1 MSLYTQSQDFYRR
14 ALHIGHAIRQWLPF
28 TFGGAVFCG
37 FSGLATWFFGVQR
50 SDFVLIVIGSMGLLM
65 SLIGMLTVLLSGF
78 VLYRRYRQ
86 LDFCTLQLRCHAEHS
101 IVTPIEIRWW
111 LPLVQ
116 VSVSWS
122 SPRME
127 SVIEGRYERLTPTRR
142 GVWNSIHRV
151 IRVGDA
157 FGICAIEFDSVQPC
171 TLKVLPQVSSA
182 YLPNLLQGLQQGGE
196 QAHPLGSASGDRID
210 IRNYAHGDP
219 VRFILWKVYARTGQL
234 VVRTPEKA
242 FEPVQRVL
250 AYLVV
255 HPADSAAAAL
265 SMAMVDS
272 DRLGDNWAFGVDGHS
287 EACQD
292 SATAMEAIVASGRST
307 VRDGEGMIDFVQ
319 QESDAGSLL
328 VFAPP
333 EIGEWIERVETLSHT
348 LSVQV
353 CLVGL
358 APQKRST
365 METLLYSPTDLP
377 SSTMDVETV
386 LGIARRLSTRQI
398 PMTIVHIDSGRI
410 FDGQAFA
417 QQFGAHTVQGVA

>member
-14 ALHIGHAIRQWLPF
+14 ALRIGRTVRQWLPF

-78 VLYRRYRQ
+78 VLYRRYRR
-86 LDFCTLQLRCHAEHS
+86 LDSCTMQLRCGVPHS
-101 IVTPIEIRWW
+101 IVTPVEVGWW

-116 VSVSWS
+116 ISVSWCA
-122 SPRME
+122 PQLE
-127 SVIEGRYERLTPTRR
+127 SEIEGRHERLTPKRR

-157 FGICAIEFDSVQPC
+157 FGICAIEFDSFQPC
-171 TLKVLPQVSSA
+171 TLKVLPQVSPV
-182 YLPNLLQGLQQGGE
+182 YLPNVLQGLQQGGE

-242 FEPVQRVL
+242 FEPVQRLL

-272 DRLGDNWAFGVDGHS
+272 DRLGENWAFGVDGHS
-287 EACQD
+287 EACHD
-292 SATAMEAIVASGRST
+292 SATAMEAIVASGRSA
-307 VRDGEGMIDFVQ
+307 VQDGDGMSEFVQ
-319 QESDAGSLL
+319 LESDARSLL

-333 EIGEWIERVETLSHT
+333 QVGEWIERVEAISHT

-365 METLLYSPTDLP
+365 IETLLYSPTDAAP
-377 SSTMDVETV
+377 STMDVDTV

-398 PMTIVHIDSGRI
+398 PMSIVHIDSGRI